1 MYVCMYVCTYVCMY
15 VGWMVCDVYV
25 MDVGCYVA
33 VPRSYLHRP
42 LLPRYKIISGTC
54 TGSWCY
60 EYVTWP
66 SIAHVQ
72 AVDATLKRGYQ
83 IFSPTSIGVWCYV
96 TRSCLVL
103 WVRKHFML
111 RSKTFR
117 FTCADTW
124 WSLKGSS
131 LVLAHTHT
139 WCYINRPSLVL
150 AQTFEVI
157 RSSLVLAHLHKRL
170 VLR

>member
-1 MYVCMYVCTYVCMY
+1 MYVCTYVRTYVCMY
-15 VGWMVCDVYV
+15 VGWMVCV

-60 EYVTWP
+60 EYVNYMTFYRARAG
-66 SIAHVQ
+66 S
-72 AVDATLKRGYQ
+72 
-83 IFSPTSIGVWCYV
+83 WCN
-96 TRSCLVL
+96 
-103 WVRKHFML
+103 VRKRLSDLLSYFHRRLMLRYAILSCKCASTSCCVHL

-117 FTCADTW
+117 FTCAVAW

-139 WCYINRPSLVL
+139 HLVL
-150 AQTFEVI
+150 
-157 RSSLVLAHLHKRL
+157 HK
-170 VLR
+170 